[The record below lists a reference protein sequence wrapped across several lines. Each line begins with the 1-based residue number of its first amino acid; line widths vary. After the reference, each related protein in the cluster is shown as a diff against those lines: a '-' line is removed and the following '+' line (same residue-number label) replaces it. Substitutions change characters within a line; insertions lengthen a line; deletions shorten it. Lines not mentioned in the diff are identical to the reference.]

1 MTYNSMVASTSDPH
15 SLNVAASQLWT
26 RGAAAEAEAAWAA
39 AIRVAPRFVDA
50 HANLASALLRGGGGD
65 ARARAGRAWRT
76 LRTALELAPRASHLY
91 ARMGAAVVAV
101 QPIHE
106 LRRPALRCVA
116 RLALTAARL
125 RPGDSSLW
133 CNLGLA
139 LAAYGA
145 RRQARQAYARAALL
159 APFSGEPH
167 LGLAG
172 VLPTR
177 EASIRTLRRAL
188 TYAPTSEMVYYNLG
202 NLLHHAAEPARTPW
216 HTWSNMSEAASRAAV
231 RCFDAAAALR
241 PTLVDAYYNAGLS
254 AQQAHIDVPAATE
267 RAFRHALALAPR
279 DRRVVSRL
287 HTTLD
292 WAGRASEAHHI
303 AAAAV
308 RAGLWA
314 HAAQRPAHLVPHL
327 RGGAPWGD
335 ARAYGAMRGALR
347 RAHAALLG
355 EWRAVRDGGWMRR
368 QPEGLQQPG
377 QQWHVFD
384 LSAACAG
391 AGAGAEAEAE
401 AGAVAAEAGV
411 EAASQASSSGRAA
424 GRAAGRPRLDGSCA
438 VLRSLRA
445 AGGAATP
452 PYAPLKAQFS
462 TMAAGVHVRPHTGPT
477 NAKLTVHY
485 GLDVPDGSVI
495 RVHDEARPFEQR
507 GLLVFDDSWEHEVW
521 QNGTT
526 PRTTLV
532 VHVAHPQLSTPLAG
546 RNAIR

>member
-1 MTYNSMVASTSDPH
+1 MD
-15 SLNVAASQLWT
+15 
-26 RGAAAEAEAAWAA
+26 
-39 AIRVAPRFVDA
+39 
-50 HANLASALLRGGGGD
+50 
-65 ARARAGRAWRT
+65 
-76 LRTALELAPRASHLY
+76 LAPRASHLY

-125 RPGDSSLW
+125 RPDDSSLW

-145 RRQARQAYARAALL
+145 RRQARQAYTRAARL
-159 APFSGEPH
+159 APSSGEPH

-177 EASIRTLRRAL
+177 EASIFMLRRAL
-188 TYAPTSEMVYYNLG
+188 SYAPTAEMIYYNLG
-202 NLLHHAAEPARTPW
+202 NLLHHTAEPARTPW
-216 HTWSNMSEAASRAAV
+216 QEWRNTSEAASRAAV
-231 RCFDAAAALR
+231 RCFDVAAALR

-254 AQQAHIDVPAATE
+254 AQQAHVDRPEATE

-279 DRRVVSRL
+279 DRRIVSRL

-292 WAGRASEAHHI
+292 WAGRAAEA
-303 AAAAV
+303 ADLAEAAV
-308 RAGLWA
+308 RDGLWV
-314 HAAQRPAHLVPHL
+314 HAAQRPAHLVPGV
-327 RGGAPWGD
+327 RGEPWGD
-335 ARAYGAMRGALR
+335 ARRYGAMREQLR
-347 RAHAALLG
+347 RSHAALVD

-391 AGAGAEAEAE
+391 AGAGRQAGTGAEAEAEAEAE
-401 AGAVAAEAGV
+401 AGA
-411 EAASQASSSGRAA
+411 AASASTSSGRS
-424 GRAAGRPRLDGSCA
+424 RLPRLDGSCA
-438 VLRSLRA
+438 VLRALRV
-445 AGGAATP
+445 AGSAATP

-462 TMAAGVHVRPHTGPT
+462 TMAPGVHVRPHTGPT

-485 GLDVPDGSVI
+485 GLEVPKGSVI
-495 RVHDEARPFEQR
+495 RVHDEARPFEPR
-507 GLLVFDDSWEHEVW
+507 ELLVFDDSWEHEVW

-532 VHVAHPQLSTPLAG
+532 VHVAHPQISAPPRGKTQMVD
-546 RNAIR
+546 